1 MLKTQL
7 FIAAALMAG
16 VAIGYFAGGHGT
28 AGSSADGSAYVAKK
42 SVADKGEAASVKA
55 LRRRVAELERL
66 LAERG
71 APSEA
76 DVSSEVAGEP
86 NPPRSGNPQEW
97 LENLKKND
105 PARYVQVTN
114 RWAQW
119 RQQRLEQA
127 QSKLEFLSSVDVSRL
142 GPKAQEAHNELLD
155 LIARREELMDQI
167 HQEGLTEAQRHR
179 LRDEMFATDREMRKL
194 NNQERSNLISMAAR
208 NAGVK
213 GKMTQELTA
222 TIKDV
227 IKATESGWGGHG
239 HHHGGPHGPRPGGP
253 KGGAGGR

>member
-28 AGSSADGSAYVAKK
+28 AGSSADESASVARK
-42 SVADKGEAASVKA
+42 SVADKGEAASGKA

-66 LAERG
+66 LAEKG
-71 APSEA
+71 LASE
-76 DVSSEVAGEP
+76 DETPSEVAGEP
-86 NPPRSGNPQEW
+86 NPPRPGNPQEW

-105 PARYVQVTN
+105 PARYVQMTN

-119 RQQRLEQA
+119 RQRRLEQA
-127 QSKLEFLSSVDVSRL
+127 QSKLDFLSSIDVSRL

-155 LIARREELMDQI
+155 LIARREEIVDRI
-167 HQEGLTEAQRHR
+167 HQEGLTEAQRHQ
-179 LRDEMFATDREMRKL
+179 LMEEMFSTDREMRRL

-227 IKATESGWGGHG
+227 IEATDSGWGGHG
-239 HHHGGPHGPRPGGP
+239 RHGGPRGPRPGGA

>member
-1 MLKTQL
+1 MMMRKMMML
-7 FIAAALMAG
+7 AAALMAG

-28 AGSSADGSAYVAKK
+28 AGSSADESAYVAKK

-66 LAERG
+66 LAEKG
-71 APSEA
+71 AASEEDA
-76 DVSSEVAGEP
+76 PEAAGEP
-86 NPPRSGNPQEW
+86 NPPRPGNPQEW

-105 PARYVQVTN
+105 PARYVQMTN
-114 RWAQW
+114 RWAKW

-155 LIARREELMDQI
+155 LIARREEIVDRI
-167 HQEGLTEAQRHR
+167 HQEGLTEAQRHQ
-179 LRDEMFATDREMRKL
+179 LMEEMFATDREMRRL